1 MENKSE
7 KGLLIV
13 FSGPSGCGKGTL
25 VSALLSKRDDT
36 VLSVSVTTRAPRP
49 GEIDGYHY
57 FFRTKEEVEQMI
69 KNDELLEFAEYSGNY
84 YGTPRAAVEEQ
95 LNAGKNVILEIEVQ
109 GAEKVMSRCKDF
121 VSVFLAVPSIEELES
136 RLRGRGTESEERIT
150 QRMHAAVR
158 EISCADK
165 YQYLVL
171 NDDVSLAVERL
182 NTIIEAEKMRVSRNK
197 NILEDMYYVKAE

>member
-1 MENKSE
+1 MVTESD

-13 FSGPSGCGKGTL
+13 FSGPSGCGKGTV
-25 VSALLSKRDDT
+25 VSALLKKRKDT

-49 GEIDGYHY
+49 GEKDGYHY
-57 FFRTKEEVEQMI
+57 FFRTREEVEQMI
-69 KNDELLEFAEYSGNY
+69 QNDELLEFAEYSGNY

-109 GAEKVMSRCKDF
+109 GAEKVMNRCDDF
-121 VSVFLAVPSIEELES
+121 VSVFLAVPSVEELER
-136 RLRGRGTESEERIT
+136 RLRSRGTEPEERIVA
-150 QRMHAAVR
+150 RMNAAIH
-158 EISCADK
+158 EISCANK

-182 NTIIEAEKMRVSRNK
+182 NTIIEAEKMRYYRNK
-197 NILEDMYYVKAE
+197 ITWEDMKYVKTE

>member
-1 MENKSE
+1 MANKSE
-7 KGLLIV
+7 KGLLII

-25 VSALLSKRDDT
+25 VSALLAKRTDT

-49 GEIDGYHY
+49 DEIDGYHY
-57 FFRTKEEVEQMI
+57 FFRTKEEVENMI
-69 KNDELLEFAEYSGNY
+69 QNNELLEFAEYSGNF

-109 GAEKVMSRCKDF
+109 GAEKVMNRCKDF
-121 VSVFLAVPSIEELES
+121 VSIFLAVPSVEELES

-150 QRMHAAVR
+150 ERMNAAVR
-158 EISCADK
+158 EMSCADK

-197 NILEDMYYVKAE
+197 SILEDMYYVKTE